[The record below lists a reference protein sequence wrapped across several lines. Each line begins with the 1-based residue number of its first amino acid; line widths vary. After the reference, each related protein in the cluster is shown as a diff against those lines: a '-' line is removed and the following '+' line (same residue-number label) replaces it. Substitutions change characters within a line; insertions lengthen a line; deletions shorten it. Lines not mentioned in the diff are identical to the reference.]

1 VQEIVGELGRVV
13 RQMAAVADRCLTVL
27 IELLTMVAFATS
39 LPPTVPL
46 PAATRR
52 RLFIKCNSSCSSSS
66 SKPEHRTLIAGRPA
80 GTVPCRAVPCRAGL
94 GAGARRGGRCVCIS
108 LAWCARNCSPRLS
121 RCRSQALTLSLARCL
136 RQVSSALVA
145 AVETES
151 TTGHCGRSA

>member
-1 VQEIVGELGRVV
+1 MQEIVGELGRVV

-80 GTVPCRAVPCRAGL
+80 GTVPCRAVPCRARRRRSSRGQVRLYLVGL
-94 GAGARRGGRCVCIS
+94 VCEELFAALVAVSISGAD
-108 LAWCARNCSPRLS
+108 
-121 RCRSQALTLSLARCL
+121 SLARSLPQTGFIC
-136 RQVSSALVA
+136 SS
-145 AVETES
+145 
-151 TTGHCGRSA
+151 CCC